1 MNLNGLNWAPSFPT
15 TCTSQKRIQH
25 IKWQILNWKLEFFR
39 KWEAL
44 PLGVPW
50 IFSKITATFLPTKT
64 YKAWHAT
71 KQNQVYQ
78 VSMRLSSTGNNLQK
92 KEEQKSKGG
101 RILFDK
107 TWISEQT
114 YHWNIPHV
122 SSPDYKKPLQLL
134 KYGLAMFGYSIMKP
148 PKTFSMPSNIS
159 KRGFCFKKALPCQA
173 KTRATSK
180 WGVLC
185 IDGPAKVC
193 MSIHTQWEQASARRH
208 LAKLV

>member
-44 PLGVPW
+44 PLGFPW

-78 VSMRLSSTGNNLQK
+78 VSMRLSSTGNNLPK
-92 KEEQKSKGG
+92 KGRTKIKRWQNSIWQNMNQWANVSLKYSSCFQSRLQEATTIIEIWFGYVWLFHNETSKD
-101 RILFDK
+101 LLHAQQHLK
-107 TWISEQT
+107 TW
-114 YHWNIPHV
+114 V
-122 SSPDYKKPLQLL
+122 LLQ
-134 KYGLAMFGYSIMKP
+134 KGV
-148 PKTFSMPSNIS
+148 
-159 KRGFCFKKALPCQA
+159 ALPSENESNKQVRCVVY
-173 KTRATSK
+173 R
-180 WGVLC
+180 WPC
-185 IDGPAKVC
+185 
-193 MSIHTQWEQASARRH
+193 
-208 LAKLV
+208 